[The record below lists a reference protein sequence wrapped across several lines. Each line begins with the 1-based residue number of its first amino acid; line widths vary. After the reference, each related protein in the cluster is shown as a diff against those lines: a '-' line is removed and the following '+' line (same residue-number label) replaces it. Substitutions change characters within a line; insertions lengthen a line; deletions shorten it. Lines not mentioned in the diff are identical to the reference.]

1 MLFSF
6 FFSVFLLLLSLSSL
20 CVCIFLLVSLAFFLH
35 LLVYSSLVCLGF
47 RFIFHLCSVVS
58 IAPGCLSPSPSL
70 FGVSVWRFHR
80 GVVFV
85 GVSSFLTG
93 SVASAL
99 PVFHS
104 IYVRWSSTLLSSL
117 SIFRPP
123 LCHFVCPFS
132 RFSSSGHSD
141 HCLLQPPLSSLLSVH
156 NRLHFLSSTALSGW
170 SLIDRLF
177 WPPFWPRSVPWTLVA
192 IGYLAIPLRSLLYY
206 MSPSDFIVIFI
217 FVGSVRL
224 FLFSSVSVRLFQ
236 PLSTGSGSVAALAS
250 SGRRR
255 SYGRFLSLSDPL
267 ATICSNRY
275 PVAPVVVWLF
285 GPFFGRLSG
294 CPGLVCFSAALRPPA
309 FLGHCPSVGP
319 AVIWTTVSFGRHRFS
334 RCCSAHPATVVRLL
348 PLRPLFGKFRHSDCS
363 DCVSSAASF
372 RSSFPISGRLFPAVR
387 PLFRCDIWPS
397 MSIRHCQRS
406 VSPTA
411 SESVCDISVVL
422 GNFSGCHSH
431 SLSGRCRYYN
441 RHRYG
446 HCSDHCSDRVPATPR
461 SLSDRF

>member
-1 MLFSF
+1 MPLCFSFSLSFFSVIFFMTWFSSFLDFFFLLFLYLPSFFSFFLSHQRLLANNSSLLLSF

-170 SLIDRLF
+170 SLIDHLF

-224 FLFSSVSVRLFQ
+224 FLFSSVSVR
-236 PLSTGSGSVAALAS
+236 
-250 SGRRR
+250 RR
-255 SYGRFLSLSDPL
+255 
-267 ATICSNRY
+267 
-275 PVAPVVVWLF
+275 
-285 GPFFGRLSG
+285 
-294 CPGLVCFSAALRPPA
+294 
-309 FLGHCPSVGP
+309 HCY
-319 AVIWTTVSFGRHRFS
+319 
-334 RCCSAHPATVVRLL
+334 
-348 PLRPLFGKFRHSDCS
+348 LRPLRSWPFL
-363 DCVSSAASF
+363 
-372 RSSFPISGRLFPAVR
+372 SSFPLSGRLF
-387 PLFRCDIWPS
+387 D
-397 MSIRHCQRS
+397 RH
-406 VSPTA
+406 
-411 SESVCDISVVL
+411 
-422 GNFSGCHSH
+422 
-431 SLSGRCRYYN
+431 
-441 RHRYG
+441 
-446 HCSDHCSDRVPATPR
+446 
-461 SLSDRF
+461 